1 MACSEVE
8 LESGNFFITGDATS
22 SLTGSFST
30 LEQRFR
36 IFDSTLIRSP
46 NTTISLRSY
55 APTQQ
60 QHFEMID
67 QLGTRF
73 GVNLMQFSGADST
86 DDSFS
91 SKRTR
96 ILAARDP
103 LQSCD
108 DLIKTLESPTTQWDT
123 KTVQPV
129 LCALWR
135 ACMTYTGR
143 FGTTLIVSLPMEAS
157 ELFEEG
163 AELAASVAKF
173 SGPFPFQ
180 GEAGEEKAVILST
193 TGECSTRVPASQ
205 YKCKLPPMVTLA
217 SDELQSQLSQEATA
231 TPDEH
236 DRGLSDSTPP
246 SIFFDAS
253 ELTASLPQQQ
263 KYNLDHAS
271 GQFSLQASPVAVET
285 KVERVPR
292 VDEGQPAGAF
302 TGPSI
307 GGEPEQGGAPRYEHW
322 DQQRV
327 DDSHRPLGQSASNLR
342 VQGPTSRRHV
352 ATIGFS
358 V

>member
-1 MACSEVE
+1 
-8 LESGNFFITGDATS
+8 
-22 SLTGSFST
+22 
-30 LEQRFR
+30 
-36 IFDSTLIRSP
+36 
-46 NTTISLRSY
+46 
-55 APTQQ
+55 
-60 QHFEMID
+60 
-67 QLGTRF
+67 
-73 GVNLMQFSGADST
+73 
-86 DDSFS
+86 
-91 SKRTR
+91 
-96 ILAARDP
+96 
-103 LQSCD
+103 
-108 DLIKTLESPTTQWDT
+108 
-123 KTVQPV
+123 
-129 LCALWR
+129 
-135 ACMTYTGR
+135 
-143 FGTTLIVSLPMEAS
+143 
-157 ELFEEG
+157 
-163 AELAASVAKF
+163 
-173 SGPFPFQ
+173 
-180 GEAGEEKAVILST
+180 
-193 TGECSTRVPASQ
+193 
-205 YKCKLPPMVTLA
+205 MVTLA

-302 TGPSI
+302 TGPPI

-327 DDSHRPLGQSASNLR
+327 DDSHRPQGQSASNLR